1 MKNPRKYLFIG
12 IFMLVIAAVFISYAL
27 RHPEGSF
34 PWPLGLTYFLCT
46 AYLALAIYFIIKG
59 FRKN

>member
-12 IFMLVIAAVFISYAL
+12 IFMLVLAAIFISYAL

-34 PWPLGLTYFLCT
+34 AWPLGITYTLYI